1 MQVAYRH
8 FQRALAQW
16 PIDILRPQVSFQH
29 VMRRRID
36 KQLGPSTPDK
46 STYDP
51 AKESKDTLVTSLKPY
66 DEQAQLAQ
74 VNALYSF
81 MENRYSKKVS
91 QVSPTPYYQ
100 SLMQCSIPFP
110 IAS

>member
-1 MQVAYRH
+1 MQLAYRH

-16 PIDILRPQVSFQH
+16 PIDILRPQVSFQD

-36 KQLGPSTPDK
+36 KQHGPSTLDT

-51 AKESKDTLVTSLKPY
+51 RNETKDTLVTPLEPY
-66 DEQAQLAQ
+66 DEQAQLLQ

-81 MENRYSKKVS
+81 IENRYSKKVS
-91 QVSPTPYYQ
+91 QGSRVRYYE
-100 SLMQCSIPFP
+100 SLTQCSIPFP